1 MRKRFLSAL
10 SGLLLLTACGLVQ
23 AKVIVV
29 TPSNSG
35 SPECKINL
43 TTETS
48 IKFSEKNFNVFET
61 YDAKPVTFAYAEVR
75 TITFGDGTS
84 TAVTPNPENAMNLRL
99 VQNPVRDLLRI
110 SGHDGS
116 RTQLRIVAM
125 NGATIFSTLWQGED
139 LDVSALRTGF
149 YLVVINS
156 QVIKFIK
163 Q

>member
-10 SGLLLLTACGLVQ
+10 SGLLLLATCGLVQ
-23 AKVIVV
+23 AKVLVV

-35 SPECKINL
+35 SPESKINL

-48 IKFSEKNFNVFET
+48 IKFSEKTFNVFAT
-61 YDAKPVTFAYAEVR
+61 YDANPVTFAYTDVR
-75 TITFGDGTS
+75 TITFGEGTPDV
-84 TAVTPNPENAMNLRL
+84 AIQKPEHAMSLRL

-110 SGHDGS
+110 NGHDGS

-125 NGATIFSTLWQGED
+125 NGATVFSSPWQGED

-149 YLVVINS
+149 YLLVINS
-156 QVIKFIK
+156 QAIKFIK